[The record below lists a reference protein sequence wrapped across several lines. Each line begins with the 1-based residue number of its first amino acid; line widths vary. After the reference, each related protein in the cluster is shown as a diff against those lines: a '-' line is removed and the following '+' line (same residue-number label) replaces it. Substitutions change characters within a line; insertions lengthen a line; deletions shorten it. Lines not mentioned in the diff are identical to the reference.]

1 MDRLEHIKWFRKEHP
16 RSEHYPTDMK
26 EKLAAFR
33 RACRSG
39 QAALAYVRAGQTSD
53 GTCCTGR
60 GSRLRQRPTRSPKAS
75 LGRWCSC
82 RRSPAFDSVRL
93 RLSAGPNLE
102 LPPLLATIR
111 HPLRA
116 STLSRRFP
124 KFPESSQLAQPRPRD
139 LEGRY
144 PSPMSSPR
152 CFPACGRPA
161 LTISCSQLPPDSLVQ
176 DPFQGSSLGAG
187 REIRRAGTGA
197 WVPRS
202 PALLRR
208 VDACPGQEQ
217 RPCRRGSAIPP
228 SGPRWIPT
236 GTSSAQWRT
245 IRTGR

>member
-93 RLSAGPNLE
+93 RLSAGPTWNS
-102 LPPLLATIR
+102 PSPRHDPSSAATVHVVEAVSEISGVVSVG
-111 HPLRA
+111 P
-116 STLSRRFP
+116 TKTKGSRRTVPIPDVIAEMLPRMWEASPDDLLFP
-124 KFPESSQLAQPRPRD
+124 
-139 LEGRY
+139 
-144 PSPMSSPR
+144 
-152 CFPACGRPA
+152 
-161 LTISCSQLPPDSLVQ
+161 T
-176 DPFQGSSLGAG
+176 
-187 REIRRAGTGA
+187 
-197 WVPRS
+197 
-202 PALLRR
+202 
-208 VDACPGQEQ
+208 
-217 RPCRRGSAIPP
+217 
-228 SGPRWIPT
+228 PT
-236 GTSSAQWRT
+236 GLPGPGPVSGLEFGCRP
-245 IRTGR
+245 